1 MKLKSNLITM
11 KIFFETE
18 RFILREILEDDQ
30 AGFFAMDSDPEV
42 HKYLGNKPVTSI
54 EQTREI
60 IKNVRNQYQT
70 NGIGRWAIINKDNGD
85 FMGWSGL
92 KFEEKVRDF
101 PYYDIGYRLNK
112 KYWGQGIASETAALA
127 LAYGYRTLKLDEIF
141 GVDHI
146 KNIASNKILQKIGL
160 QWKDRFILDGME
172 CNWYRI
178 TPSEWIKKYSD

>member
-1 MKLKSNLITM
+1 M
-11 KIFFETE
+11 KIFFETS
-18 RFILREILEDDQ
+18 RFILREILEEDLI
-30 AGFFAMDSDPEV
+30 GFFAMDSDPEV

-92 KFEEKVRDF
+92 KYEINVREV
-101 PYYDIGYRLNK
+101 PYYDIGYRLSK
-112 KYWGQGIASETAALA
+112 KYWGQGIASETATLA
-127 LAYGYRTLKLDEIF
+127 LRYGYHTLNLDEIF
-141 GVDHI
+141 GAAHI
-146 KNIASNKILQKIGL
+146 ENIASNKILQKIGL
-160 QWKDRFILDGME
+160 QWNYKFMLDGME

-178 TPSEWIKKYSD
+178 TQSGWIKKKSE